1 MSQVVTIR
9 RLTDKTPLSATDFKR
24 LVAEDVSLIGGD
36 QGPII
41 WTDQA
46 SGNQRYINVVPES
59 GELETDDLG
68 GEEESICR
76 FLEKLRGV
84 AKALDAR
91 LTCEGEDIT
100 DPAPVSVSVSKTG
113 CMPVIVSLTLV
124 LALAAF
130 AAVGVV

>member
-59 GELETDDLG
+59 GELETDDFG